1 MYSPENIDEHNGMFY
16 ILVRIDYECDK
27 VLIAF
32 QTLKMEQNDFSY
44 LPTIP
49 QYHVKEFY
57 VNFICLLACICVL
70 AKVAVVTEGYL
81 ARELYKQIKTL
92 TNFEQNLQKPHA
104 DCILKRSKD
113 ALVQHVHKLE
123 RQNFELKLEL
133 RNAYRQWSGPGNV
146 YISNKYFHVSNCNSK
161 KLDDSNDIWMKYLL
175 MQRDPYNNCNTTCT
189 KCDAFVPVV
198 MSSQELK
205 RLSH

>member
-1 MYSPENIDEHNGMFY
+1 MSVQFLFLSSLGLFSWIILCYLKKVEEYLMYSPENIDEHN
-16 ILVRIDYECDK
+16 
-27 VLIAF
+27 AF

-133 RNAYRQWSGPGNV
+133 RN
-146 YISNKYFHVSNCNSK
+146 